1 MDLRATLNLPDPD
14 FTIPMK
20 ADLGVREPE
29 IQAKWTE
36 MGLYHRIQES
46 RRDAPTFI
54 LHDGP
59 PYTNSPVHIGTA
71 LNKILKDFVVKT
83 RTMMGFRAPYV
94 PGFDNHGLPI
104 EQAVMRAFHERKET
118 PDVVTL
124 RRACRE
130 HAAKYIAI
138 QSEQFQR
145 LGVFGLWER
154 PYTTME
160 YRYEAE
166 MIRIFKRMVEGGF
179 IYKGLRPTLWSPTS
193 QTALADTEVVY
204 VEDYVSPSIYVR
216 FALDKDMNGWSH
228 GLDNVSTIIW
238 TTTPWTIPA
247 NLAVAFHPTFDYA
260 IYRSGTEHYVV
271 LKALGDRVRDALG
284 LTEWELVRELLG
296 ASFEGSTFKHPIF
309 ERESLAVLAE
319 YVTTED
325 GTGVVHT
332 APGHG
337 RDDFYTGI
345 KYGLP
350 ILCPV
355 DERGRMTDEAGEFAG
370 LSYRDCNTAVI
381 ERLNERGALLA
392 NTEHRHSYPHSER
405 DGKPVIFRATEQ
417 WFIGIDTDDLR
428 QRMLDQIRNKTLD
441 QLGNGEPGVV
451 WLPASGYNR
460 IESMVRNR
468 PDWCISRQRP
478 WGVGI
483 PIIYGAES
491 GIPVMDPEIIE
502 GIAQRVQEEG
512 SDIWFEKEAEYFLP
526 ANFRHPETGETA
538 FKKET
543 DVLDVWFD
551 SGCTNLCV
559 LEGNVEP
566 AWKEAWPAD
575 VYLEGSDQHRGWFN
589 SSLVVAT
596 AVRGEPPYKVVLT
609 HGFVRNEAG
618 EKFSKRSGNA
628 IEPVEASQKFG
639 ADILRYW
646 VASVDWSNDAPCG
659 PNLLAQFGDSYRRVR
674 NTLRFLL
681 SNLADFPSD
690 SKNLWTD
697 GVKFRWNAIVI
708 DGGRDEAWA
717 VEHEHLPMDR
727 WIIEQLDLLAEDC
740 WNAYAAFDFGAAI
753 GAIHNFC
760 AFELSAVYL
769 DSIKDRMYC
778 DGPEWHTR
786 RSAQLAC
793 HRVLIG
799 LTKLVA
805 PILAHTAEEVW
816 WRIPG
821 RGDDEPESVHMAKF
835 PRPSEERIGF
845 IQDSD
850 FQRQIGALLETRAA
864 AFTAFEQWKIESG
877 AKDSQDVVFEVSA
890 SKEVLA
896 RLEPMHAELPNL
908 FKCSSVELSEGELGV
923 TFKLS
928 PYEKCERSRIRRP
941 DVAFVEGHWLS
952 ERDRRVL
959 GLA

>member
-20 ADLGVREPE
+20 ADLGTREPE
-29 IQAKWTE
+29 IQAKWDE
-36 MGLYHRIQES
+36 IGLYHRIQDS
-46 RRDAPTFI
+46 RKGAPTYV

-71 LNKILKDFVVKT
+71 LNKILKDFVVKS

-104 EQAVMRAFHERKET
+104 EQAVMRAFNEKKEN

-130 HAAKYIAI
+130 HAAKYVDI
-138 QSEQFQR
+138 QSEQFKR
-145 LGVFGLWER
+145 LGVLGLWER

-166 MIRIFKRMVEGGF
+166 MIRIFKRMVEGGY

-193 QTALADTEVVY
+193 QTALADTEIVY
-204 VEDYVSPSIYVR
+204 VENYVSPSIYVR
-216 FALDKDMNGWSH
+216 FPLRHDANGWSH
-228 GLDNVSTIIW
+228 GLENVYTVIW

-247 NLAVAFHPTFDYA
+247 NLGVAFHPNLEYA
-260 IYRSGTEHYVV
+260 IYRSGSEHYLV
-271 LKALGDRVRDALG
+271 LKELGERVREAIG
-284 LTEWELVRELLG
+284 LEEWVLVRELLG
-296 ASFEGSTFKHPIF
+296 ASFEHSTFKHPIF
-309 ERESLAVLAE
+309 DRDSLALLAE

-337 RDDFYTGI
+337 RDDFYSGI

-355 DERGRMTDEAGEFAG
+355 DERGKMTEEAGDFAG
-370 LSYRDCNTAVI
+370 IPYKECNQAVI
-381 ERLNERGALLA
+381 ARLEDVGALMA
-392 NTEHRHSYPHSER
+392 SGEHRHSYPHSER

-417 WFIGIDTDDLR
+417 WFIGIDTNDLR
-428 QRMLDQIRNKTLD
+428 QRMLDQIGNKSLD
-441 QLGNGEPGVV
+441 ELGNGEPGVV
-451 WLPASGYNR
+451 WLPPSGYNR
-460 IESMVRNR
+460 IEAMVRNR

-483 PIIYGAES
+483 PIVYGAES
-491 GIPVMDPEIIE
+491 GKPIMDPEIIE
-502 GIAQRVQEEG
+502 RIAQKVEEEG
-512 SDIWFEKEAEYFLP
+512 SDVWFEKEAEYFLP
-526 ANFRHPETGETA
+526 SNYRHPETGETA
-538 FKKET
+538 FRKET

-566 AWKEAWPAD
+566 AWKEPWPAD

-618 EKFSKRSGNA
+618 EKMSKRSGNA
-628 IEPVEASQKFG
+628 IEPIEASQKFG

-659 PNLLAQFGDSYRRVR
+659 PNLLTQFGDAYRRVR

-681 SNLADFPSD
+681 SNLADFPAD
-690 SKNLWTD
+690 SRNLSTD
-697 GVKFRWNAIVI
+697 GISFRWNAIVA
-708 DGGRDEAWA
+708 DGGKENAWA
-717 VEHEHLPMDR
+717 IEHEHLPMDR
-727 WIIEQLDLLAEDC
+727 WIMEQFDLLAEEC
-740 WNAYAAFDFGAAI
+740 WQAYEKFDFGAAI
-753 GAIHNFC
+753 SAIHNFC

-769 DSIKDRMYC
+769 DAIKDRMYC
-778 DGPEWHTR
+778 DGKEWHTR
-786 RSAQLAC
+786 RSAQMAC
-793 HRVLIG
+793 HYVLLG
-799 LTKLVA
+799 LVKLVA
-805 PILAHTAEEVW
+805 PVLSHTAEEVW

-821 RGDDEPESVHMAKF
+821 HGENEPESVHMAHF
-835 PRPSEERIGF
+835 PRPTPERIDS
-845 IQDSD
+845 IEESD
-850 FQRQIGALLETRAA
+850 FQRRIGAMLELRAA
-864 AFTAFEQWKIESG
+864 AFAAFEQWKATSDI
-877 AKDSQDVVFEVSA
+877 KDSQDVVFEISA
-890 SKEVLA
+890 PKDLIEAIDPYRS
-896 RLEPMHAELPNL
+896 ELPNL
-908 FKCSSVELSEGELGV
+908 FKCSAVNLSEGELGAQ
-923 TFKLS
+923 FKVS
-928 PYEKCERSRIRRP
+928 PYEKCERSRVRRP
-941 DVAFVEGHWLS
+941 DVAMAEGHWLS
-952 ERDRRVL
+952 ERDRRAL